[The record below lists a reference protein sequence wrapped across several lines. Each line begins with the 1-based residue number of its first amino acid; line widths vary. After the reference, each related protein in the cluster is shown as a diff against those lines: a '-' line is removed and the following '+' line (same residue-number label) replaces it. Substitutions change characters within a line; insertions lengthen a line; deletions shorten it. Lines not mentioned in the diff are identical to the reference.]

1 MSKISGIDIGDPN
14 KPFQVYGSQ
23 LGGRDAA
30 IQIQRADANIHRH
43 KIEQLTSALNA
54 QIKEIRSAVQ
64 RLEVMKEMI
73 VIDEETDSVTLDKAF
88 VDEYE
93 QNIKKLK
100 DLFDEILITAQ
111 K

>member
-30 IQIQRADANIHRH
+30 IQVQRPDANINRH
-43 KIEQLTSALNA
+43 KIEQLANALNA
-54 QIKEIRSAVQ
+54 QIKQIRSAVE
-64 RLEVMKEMI
+64 RLEVMREMI

-93 QNIKKLK
+93 QNIKRLK
-100 DLFDEILITAQ
+100 DLFDELLITAQ

>member
-1 MSKISGIDIGDPN
+1 MSKISGIDMGDPN

-30 IQIQRADANIHRH
+30 IQIQRSDANIHRH
-43 KIEQLTSALNA
+43 KIEQLANALNA
-54 QIKEIRSAVQ
+54 QIQQIRSAVE
-64 RLEVMKEMI
+64 RLEVMREMI

-88 VDEYE
+88 VGEYE
-93 QNIKKLK
+93 QNIKRLK
-100 DLFDEILITAQ
+100 DLFDELLTTAQ